1 MRSHLR
7 SCSSTK
13 RGAAIKLALLVV
25 SIRKGK
31 AAADALIENKF
42 IQMKKKKLMNVFE
55 TLRSYQRPPA
65 WNEHLPYGAFG
76 S

>member
-42 IQMKKKKLMNVFE
+42 IQMKKKKV
-55 TLRSYQRPPA
+55 
-65 WNEHLPYGAFG
+65 NECF
-76 S
+76 